1 MKLLFLYFNTSNLPT
16 NSIQQGLQESE
27 KAKKSDSSIKQDKQF
42 FLDRATDL
50 LTDEIEVPG
59 WLHLLSSLQQK
70 PQSEKNK
77 MSTNFSKMILLQ
89 WSQDE

>member
-1 MKLLFLYFNTSNLPT
+1 MKLLFIFFNTSNLPT

-27 KAKKSDSSIKQDKQF
+27 KAKKIDASIKQDKQF

-70 PQSEKNK
+70 PQSEKK
-77 MSTNFSKMILLQ
+77 TKCLPTFPK
-89 WSQDE
+89 

>member
-1 MKLLFLYFNTSNLPT
+1 MKLLFIFFNTSNLPT

-27 KAKKSDSSIKQDKQF
+27 KAKKIDASIKQDKQF

-59 WLHLLSSLQQK
+59 WLHLLSTLQQK
-70 PQSEKNK
+70 PQSEKKQNVYQLFQNDTPT
-77 MSTNFSKMILLQ
+77 MVSR
-89 WSQDE
+89 